1 MVIVSSVNELFSAEV
16 RELLDATA
24 LLRRTVRRGLRQVS
38 RSEPLPPTQA
48 ELLRLAES
56 RPGIT
61 VAAAAQEMRLA
72 PNTVSALV
80 GSLTAA
86 GLLRRSRGTEDART
100 ALLTITPRARKRLAE
115 RSDLRAELVAWAFAR
130 LSPADRRVLIAAAPA
145 LLRLAEGVEAYDR
158 AA

>member
-1 MVIVSSVNELFSAEV
+1 M
-16 RELLDATA
+16 
-24 LLRRTVRRGLRQVS
+24 
-38 RSEPLPPTQA
+38 
-48 ELLRLAES
+48 
-56 RPGIT
+56 
-61 VAAAAQEMRLA
+61 
-72 PNTVSALV
+72 SALV

-115 RSDLRAELVAWAFAR
+115 RRDLRAELVAWAFAR
-130 LSPADRRVLIAAAPA
+130 LSPADRQALIAAAPA